1 MMKQLH
7 IVSFDNPYPP
17 NYGGAIDVF
26 YKIKSLYEAGISI
39 TLHAYAYGRKQD
51 NALLEFCNEVHYYH
65 RSKHISSTLPYIVS
79 SRNDMQLL
87 NNLLKDN
94 SPILFEG
101 LHSCLLLKHP
111 QLRNRKKMVRMH
123 NIEHHYYQKL
133 AKVERNLLKRLYF
146 YWEARQL
153 KKFEPVLHSA
163 DYVLA
168 ISANDYQYLKPIF
181 PNTQYIPPFHANGDI
196 TCKDGL
202 GDYAFYHGNLSVGE
216 NDEAAKFLVQ
226 HVFNN
231 IEYPLIIAG
240 NAPSHTL
247 RKLIKVSPNVT
258 LLEGLTTDEIS
269 KKIKDA
275 HINIIP
281 TFQDTGIKLKLIN
294 VLYQGRH
301 VLANNCMVS
310 NTGVEKL
317 CYVAETKDDFR
328 KQIELLKET
337 PFTQEMITERIN
349 VLQQLFNNKQSAE
362 LLIDLL

>member
-1 MMKQLH
+1 MKHLH

-26 YKIKSLYEAGISI
+26 YKIKSLKEIGIRI
-39 TLHAYAYGRKQD
+39 TLHAYEYGRKHD
-51 NALLEFCNEVHYYH
+51 STLLQLCDEVHYYH
-65 RSKHISSTLPYIVS
+65 RSKQVKFSLPYIVS
-79 SRNDMQLL
+79 SRNDAKLL
-87 NNLLKDN
+87 TNLLKDN
-94 SPILFEG
+94 APILFEG

-181 PNTQYIPPFHANGDI
+181 PNTQYIPPFHANGNI

-226 HVFNN
+226 RVFNN
-231 IEYPLIIAG
+231 IDYPLIIAG
-240 NAPSHTL
+240 NASSHTL
-247 RKLIKVSPNVT
+247 RKLIEVSPNVT

-317 CYVAETKDDFR
+317 CHIAESKEDFI
-328 KQIELLKET
+328 KQIEGLRSL
-337 PFTQEMITERIN
+337 PFTQETISERAQ
-349 VLQQLFNNKQSAE
+349 VLSTLFNNIHSAE
-362 LLIDLL
+362 VLAKLI